1 MEVSSLAPHSHMVGW
16 GPLTQGKV
24 LGKADVGQR
33 QKEEKGKVCL
43 IIHMKKMYRAALLCP
58 CNPF

>member
-1 MEVSSLAPHSHMVGW
+1 MPHSHMVGW

-58 CNPF
+58 GNPF